1 MAQNIQIAGAQFSS
15 VPSILIPKVGGG
27 NAVFADPSGTT
38 AIASDVAS
46 GKKFLLAD
54 GSEATGTASGGGG
67 TAEEEHGTFT
77 VSEDT
82 VCSTKTIL
90 FSNAHTSLPAMWV
103 ICDADLTDFRQ
114 SQYSLYIAWGVIIK
128 DDYAHKS
135 STSQSYYCSGYA
147 YYLSQGSSSSQVSSS
162 TLTMRY
168 KESSSISSLSSSN
181 KRYHPRYYATET
193 GLILAA
199 STTLYFRANRTY
211 KWQAIW

>member
-1 MAQNIQIAGAQFSS
+1 MAQDITLLGASYS
-15 VPSILIPKVGGG
+15 NCPAVLLPKTGGG
-27 NAVFADPSGTT
+27 TARFDDATVTT
-38 AIASDVAS
+38 ATASDVAS
-46 GKKFLLAD
+46 GKIFLASN
-54 GSEATGTASGGGG
+54 GTITTGTASGGGG
-67 TAEEEHGTFT
+67 TEEEHGTFT

-90 FSNAHTSLPAMWV
+90 FSNAHTSIPAMWV
-103 ICDADLTDFRQ
+103 ICDADLTGFSQ

-135 STSQSYYCSGYA
+135 STSQSYFCSGYA
-147 YYLSQGSSSSQVSSS
+147 YYISQGTSSSQVSNS

-168 KESSSISSLSSSN
+168 KESSSISSLSTAN

>member
-1 MAQNIQIAGAQFSS
+1 MAQNITLMGASYS
-15 VPSILIPKVGGG
+15 DVPSVLLPKTGGG
-27 NAVFADPSGTT
+27 TASFVDVTGTT
-38 AIASDVAS
+38 AAAADVAS
-46 GKKFLLAD
+46 GKYFYTAAGVL
-54 GSEATGTASGGGG
+54 TQGTASGGGG

-82 VCSTKTIL
+82 VCSNKTIL
-90 FSNAHTSLPAMWV
+90 FSNAHTSIPAMWV
-103 ICDADLTDFRQ
+103 ICDADLTGFSQ

-135 STSQSYYCSGYA
+135 STSQSYFCSGYA
-147 YYLSQGSSSSQVSSS
+147 YYISQGTSSSQVSNS

-168 KESSSISSLSSSN
+168 KESSSISSLSTAN